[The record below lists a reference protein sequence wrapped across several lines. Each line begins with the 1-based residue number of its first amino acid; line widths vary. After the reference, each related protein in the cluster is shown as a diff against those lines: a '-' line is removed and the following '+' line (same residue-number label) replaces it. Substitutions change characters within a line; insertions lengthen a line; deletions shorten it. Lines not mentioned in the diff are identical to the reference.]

1 MAGPIIRLKE
11 VMRLTGLSKSAIYD
25 RMDEDSPRYA
35 KDFPKCFSLDGG
47 AVGWFLS
54 DLEKWQQ
61 GLAAKGRHGSPSKKA
76 PAIDHQAQ
84 AHAVSAEPKGQ
95 QPQKAVRR
103 GSSASKANAPLPTHQ
118 DSKPRN
124 LADAI
129 VQGGQINDRLRYF
142 LELKAWTPAMGAL
155 LISGIDASKGCD
167 AIPDQGSGLDGKP
180 LPPGD
185 SRFAEA
191 HRILREWRDWQE
203 DVGDQSTEIEPVA
216 FLNWCLTDEL
226 DTEWLRLCLR
236 LIGFTDE
243 KSVDLTGSRFALLTN
258 R

>member
-1 MAGPIIRLKE
+1 MTGPIIRLPA
-11 VMRLTGLSKSAIYD
+11 VISLTGLSKSAIYD
-25 RMDEDSPRYA
+25 RMDKNSPRYA

-61 GLAAKGRHGSPSKKA
+61 GLAAKGRSGSPSKKA
-76 PAIDHQAQ
+76 RAIDRQVQSPA
-84 AHAVSAEPKGQ
+84 ASAG
-95 QPQKAVRR
+95 PQKADRKDS
-103 GSSASKANAPLPTHQ
+103 GASNAKAPLPTYQ
-118 DSKPRN
+118 RSKSRN
-124 LADAI
+124 LAAAI
-129 VQGGQINDRLRYF
+129 VQGGQINDRLRYL

-155 LISGIDASKGCD
+155 LISGIDAPQDCT
-167 AIPDQGSGLDGKP
+167 AIPNQGTGLDGKP

-191 HRILREWRDWQE
+191 NRILREWRGWQE

-216 FLNWCLTDEL
+216 FLNWCLRDEI
-226 DTEWLRLCLR
+226 DTEWLRLCLE